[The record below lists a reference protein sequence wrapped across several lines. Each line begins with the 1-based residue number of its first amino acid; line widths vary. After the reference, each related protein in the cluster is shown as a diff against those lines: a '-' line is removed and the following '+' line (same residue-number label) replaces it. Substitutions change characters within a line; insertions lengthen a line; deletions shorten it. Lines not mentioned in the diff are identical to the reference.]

1 MQNRV
6 ILIEIVIFLLL
17 SYTIQYVGLVLMI
30 SSVIAMVYPYSSNQF
45 VNMAKYPNQ
54 LLKMVSNF
62 IDQKIP

>member
-6 ILIEIVIFLLL
+6 ILIEIVIFLIL

-30 SSVIAMVYPYSSNQF
+30 SSVIAMIYPYSSNQ
-45 VNMAKYPNQ
+45 VINMMKYPNH
-54 LLKMVSNF
+54 LLKMVSGF